1 MGTMRPMYLARA
13 LNYAI
18 PLDGLVP
25 EWVQILPPGPEVVG
39 EDSRGWWLRHPDQVL
54 AALQRRARP
63 LVIDW
68 EHATELRA
76 PAGLDAPAA
85 GWVTEYE
92 MRDGMIFGKSEWTA
106 RAAQQI
112 ANREYLY
119 LSPVLLYQKDNREI
133 VGVTSI
139 GLTNQPNLPLKALN
153 REESP
158 MPLPAALLQA
168 LDLPE
173 AAPDS
178 DVVTAVTAI
187 KTRLATVNAELAT
200 ALNRAATPPLEKFV
214 PRGDYDAALARAS
227 NAEQQLQTLQ
237 TQQRA
242 EQVDALIQK
251 ALTAGQITPATQDYY
266 KAMCQTEGGIAE
278 FEKFIA
284 KAPAV
289 IGGESG
295 LGGKPPGSPSGALTD
310 TQKAIC
316 QSMGIN
322 PADYAKNIKEAA

>member
-1 MGTMRPMYLARA
+1 MGTMRPMNLARA

-18 PLDGLVP
+18 PLDGSVP

-54 AALQRRARP
+54 AALQGRARP

-68 EHATELRA
+68 EHATEHRA
-76 PAGLDAPAA
+76 PQGLEAPAA

-112 ANREYLY
+112 ADREYRY

-158 MPLPAALLQA
+158 MPLPVALLQA
-168 LDLPE
+168 LDLP
-173 AAPDS
+173 AAATDS

-200 ALNRAATPPLEKFV
+200 ARNRAETPPLEKFV

-284 KAPAV
+284 KAPAI

-295 LGGKPPGSPSGALTD
+295 LGGKPPGGTD
-310 TQKAIC
+310 VAMNAELRQVSAMFGNSVEDLKKYGGL
-316 QSMGIN
+316 Q
-322 PADYAKNIKEAA
+322 

>member
-1 MGTMRPMYLARA
+1 MGTMRPMNLARA
-13 LNYAI
+13 LNIA
-18 PLDGLVP
+18 LDATP
-25 EWVQILPPGPEVVG
+25 PDWVQLLHAGPNIVGTDGRAWILDDP
-39 EDSRGWWLRHPDQVL
+39 
-54 AALQRRARP
+54 AALVTAIQQRGKS

-68 EHATELRA
+68 EHASEHRA
-76 PAGLDAPAA
+76 PRGLDAPAA
-85 GWVTEYE
+85 GWIDSLEV
-92 MRDGMIFGKSEWTA
+92 RDGAIWGHVEWTP

-112 ANREYLY
+112 RDREYRY
-119 LSPVLLYQKDNREI
+119 LSPVFSYEKAGGRIRALN
-133 VGVTSI
+133 SA

-158 MPLPAALLQA
+158 MPLPAALCRA

-173 AAPDS
+173 AASES
-178 DVVTAVTAI
+178 DAVTAVTAI
-187 KTRLATVNAELAT
+187 RQRLTTVNAELAT
-200 ALNRAATPPLEKFV
+200 ALNRADTPPLEKFV
-214 PRGDYDAALARAS
+214 PRGDYDAALARAT

-242 EQVDALIQK
+242 EQVDALITK
-251 ALTAGQITPATQDYY
+251 ALNAGQITPATQDYY

-284 KAPAV
+284 KAPALV
-289 IGGESG
+289 GGESG

-322 PADYAKNIKEAA
+322 PADYAKNIKEAAA